1 MRWSER
7 LRLYEILGQE
17 EILVSR
23 HLIAFAI
30 YAISSR
36 CVFYVPKKVEHHG
49 LGRSVKPFCH
59 KTAKELFHKFHCL
72 RQVKQMMEL
81 WLCRVGVQ
89 QIEELCMHP
98 EQSF

>member
-7 LRLYEILGQE
+7 LRLYEKLGQE

-30 YAISSR
+30 YDISSR

-59 KTAKELFHKFHCL
+59 KTAKEPFLQIPFSPSSEANDGTL
-72 RQVKQMMEL
+72 AWQ
-81 WLCRVGVQ
+81 RVGTTN
-89 QIEELCMHP
+89 
-98 EQSF
+98 